1 MATATATSAAAP
13 PSTAPATPAAATEIA
28 APATAPATAPAAG
41 PESLLIV
48 HNVSKKKNFGELFR
62 TAAALGV
69 AEVVVVGA
77 AKLSS
82 HGAHG
87 CVGHLKFSHF
97 VKFDDAV
104 AYVRGVRGA
113 RICGVEITPTSE
125 SVVGHPFGGT
135 TAFLMGNEGQGLT
148 PPQLEACEQFVYIPQ
163 HSDATASLNV
173 NAACAVVL
181 HHFAMWAA
189 LPEAPR
195 DGYKYVLAPPPSST
209 AHSGIGIKQM
219 RTLNA
224 DGSVLSHRRHL
235 GATEAD
241 GGGEVDE
248 DDEAVVDVFDDDDG
262 QGSEDAVE
270 R

>member
-1 MATATATSAAAP
+1 MATATASDAAAQALAPTTSAAPA
-13 PSTAPATPAAATEIA
+13 SEAGASAPATPA
-28 APATAPATAPAAG
+28 AAG

-125 SVVGHPFGGT
+125 SVVRHPFGGT
-135 TAFLMGNEGQGLT
+135 TAFLMGNEGHGLT
-148 PPQLEACEQFVYIPQ
+148 EAQLAACDHFVYIPQ
-163 HSDATASLNV
+163 HSTATASLNV
-173 NAACAVVL
+173 NAA
-181 HHFAMWAA
+181 
-189 LPEAPR
+189 
-195 DGYKYVLAPPPSST
+195 
-209 AHSGIGIKQM
+209 
-219 RTLNA
+219 
-224 DGSVLSHRRHL
+224 
-235 GATEAD
+235 
-241 GGGEVDE
+241 
-248 DDEAVVDVFDDDDG
+248 
-262 QGSEDAVE
+262 
-270 R
+270 

>member
-1 MATATATSAAAP
+1 MATATASEAATQALAPATSAAAGP
-13 PSTAPATPAAATEIA
+13 ESAAQALAPATPAAA
-28 APATAPATAPAAG
+28 G
-41 PESLLIV
+41 PESILIV

-125 SVVGHPFGGT
+125 SVVRHPFGGT
-135 TAFLMGNEGQGLT
+135 TAFLMGNEGHGLT
-148 PPQLEACEQFVYIPQ
+148 EAQLAACDQTVYIPQ
-163 HSDATASLNV
+163 HSGATASLNV
-173 NAACAVVL
+173 NAAAAVVL
-181 HHFAMWAA
+181 HHFATWAS

-195 DGYKYVLAPPPSST
+195 TGFKFDQVAPRSAEPRSGVGLT
-209 AHSGIGIKQM
+209 ATNK
-219 RTLNA
+219 LN
-224 DGSVLSHRRHL
+224 RRQLQHEL
-235 GATEAD
+235 HPAAWAKLRKLGGAT
-241 GGGEVDE
+241 
-248 DDEAVVDVFDDDDG
+248 
-262 QGSEDAVE
+262 SEM
-270 R
+270 